1 MEKPTEVFRQTECG
15 MYEVSNYS
23 NIRTTPYKF
32 FKGKKL
38 VESKNEIISIADVS
52 ANKKQAITLINGW
65 GYCSTHLKKKV
76 NKVFSEHQR
85 FEVREYK
92 EYLIRLGSK
101 KN

>member
-23 NIRTTPYKF
+23 NIRTTPYRF

-38 VESKNEIISIADVS
+38 IESKNEPILIADVS
-52 ANKKQAITLINGW
+52 ASKREAIILINGW
-65 GYCSTHLKKKV
+65 GYSTIHLKKKV
-76 NKVFSEHQR
+76 NKVFSEYER
-85 FEVREYK
+85 FEVREYR
-92 EYLIRLGSK
+92 EYLDRIGSN

>member
-1 MEKPTEVFRQTECG
+1 MKKPTEVFKQTECG

-52 ANKKQAITLINGW
+52 ASKREAIILINGW
-65 GYCSTHLKKKV
+65 GYCSIHLKKKV
-76 NKVFSEHQR
+76 NKAFSEYER
-85 FEVREYK
+85 FEVREYQ
-92 EYLIRLGSK
+92 EYLNKLGS
-101 KN
+101 N